1 MTAAPTDGVLDW
13 MDKYTAKEE
22 NTEDAC
28 VTGRT
33 QEADAIDRC
42 LDTEKAKALR
52 AKMMEDMV
60 PSIEPESGYLTGYE
74 CTHDNEEARALVV
87 LLLSMLSHEKL
98 VELEE
103 YLIPDNRYPCMEV
116 PIHGGCQGF
125 KCGDFTMRPG
135 GLLDSMPEGW
145 KLTND

>member
-22 NTEDAC
+22 KTEATD
-28 VTGRT
+28 
-33 QEADAIDRC
+33 
-42 LDTEKAKALR
+42 DTIKKAKALR
-52 AKMMEDMV
+52 AKMMDDMV
-60 PSIEPESGYLTGYE
+60 PHIECDYDLST
-74 CTHDNEEARALVV
+74 DNEEARALVV

-98 VELEE
+98 VELGE
-103 YLIPDNRYPCMEV
+103 YLTPDRGGLYMEA
-116 PIHGGCQGF
+116 PIYGGCQGF

-145 KLTND
+145 KLSNG

>member
-13 MDKYTAKEE
+13 MDKYMAKEE

-42 LDTEKAKALR
+42 LDIEKAKALR
-52 AKMMEDMV
+52 AKMMDDMV
-60 PSIEPESGYLTGYE
+60 PIIECDYDLST
-74 CTHDNEEARALVV
+74 DNEEARAFVV

-103 YLIPDNRYPCMEV
+103 YLVPDKRYLYMQV

-145 KLTND
+145 KLAND